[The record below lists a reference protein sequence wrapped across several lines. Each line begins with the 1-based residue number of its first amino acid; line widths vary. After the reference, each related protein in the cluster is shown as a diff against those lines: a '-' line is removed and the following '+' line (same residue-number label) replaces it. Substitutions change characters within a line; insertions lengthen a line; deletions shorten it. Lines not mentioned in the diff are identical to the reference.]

1 MDLQLN
7 DAKVV
12 ISGGSQGIG
21 LEVAKTFLAEGATV
35 QIAAR
40 TEDKLNA
47 SVKELQS
54 LGDASGHVCDVS
66 DYDATVAWMQ
76 SAAEAMGGIDVVVH
90 NATASGLPDGGPDS
104 WRSNF
109 EVDVLGMVGMSEG
122 ALPFLEQSDRAA
134 MVQIASITGIEHH
147 DVPISPSY
155 GAMKAASIRHMA
167 QRALQWG
174 EKGIRANTVA
184 PGPIFIEGGSWDMI
198 KQHMEDLYNSTV
210 SAIPLGRMGTA
221 DEVAAQVALLASPRA
236 GFTSGTNVVIDGS
249 FTQRIQF

>member
-7 DAKVV
+7 GAKVV

-21 LEVAKTFLAEGATV
+21 LAVAKTFLAEGAIV

-40 TEDKLNA
+40 TDAKVSAAVE
-47 SVKELQS
+47 ELS
-54 LGDASGHVCDVS
+54 ASGTATGYVCDVA

-76 SAAEAMGGIDVVVH
+76 HAAAEMDGIDIVIH
-90 NATASGLPDGGPDS
+90 NATASGLPDGGPQS

-122 ALPFLEQSDRAA
+122 ALPYLEESERAA
-134 MVQIASITGIEHH
+134 LVQIASITGIEHH

-174 EKGIRANTVA
+174 NKGIRANTVA
-184 PGPIFIEGGSWDMI
+184 PGPIFIEGGAWNNI
-198 KQHMEDLYNSTV
+198 KDNATPLYERDRDWHPTK
-210 SAIPLGRMGTA
+210 RMGTA
-221 DEVAAQVALLASPRA
+221 EEVARVVAFLASPA
-236 GFTSGTNVVIDGS
+236 ASWVNGTTVRVDGA
-249 FTQRIQF
+249 FCRGVDF

>member
-1 MDLQLN
+1 MDLGLEN
-7 DAKVV
+7 ARAV

-21 LEVAKTFLAEGATV
+21 LAVAKALLTEGASV

-40 TEDKLNA
+40 SKDKLDEA
-47 SVKELQS
+47 VAELQG
-54 LGDASGHVCDVS
+54 LGDASGFVCDVA
-66 DYDATVAWMQ
+66 DYDATVAWMN
-76 SAAEAMGGIDVVVH
+76 SAAEAMGGIDIVVH
-90 NATASGLPDGGPDS
+90 NATASGQPDGGPNS

-122 ALPFLEQSDRAA
+122 ALPFLEKSDRAA

-184 PGPIFIEGGSWDMI
+184 PGPIFIEGGAWNNI
-198 KQHMEDLYNSTV
+198 KDNMAPLYERDRDWHPTK
-210 SAIPLGRMGTA
+210 RMGTA
-221 DEVAAQVALLASPRA
+221 EEVARVVTFLASPA
-236 GFTSGTNVVIDGS
+236 ASWVNGTTVRVDGA
-249 FTQRIQF
+249 FCRGVDF

>member
-7 DAKVV
+7 GAKVV

-21 LEVAKTFLAEGATV
+21 LAVAKTFLEEGAIV

-40 TEDKLNA
+40 TDAKVSAAVE
-47 SVKELQS
+47 ELS
-54 LGDASGHVCDVS
+54 ASGTATGYVCDVG

-76 SAAEAMGGIDVVVH
+76 HAAAEMAGLDIVIH
-90 NATASGLPDGGPDS
+90 NATASGLPDGGPQS

-122 ALPFLEQSDRAA
+122 ALPYLEESERAA
-134 MVQIASITGIEHH
+134 LVQIASITGIEHH

-174 EKGIRANTVA
+174 NKGIRANTVA
-184 PGPIFIEGGSWDMI
+184 PGPIFIEGGAWNNI
-198 KQHMEDLYNSTV
+198 KDNATPLYERDRDWHPTK
-210 SAIPLGRMGTA
+210 RMGTA
-221 DEVAAQVALLASPRA
+221 EEVARVVAFLASPA
-236 GFTSGTNVVIDGS
+236 ASWVNGTTVRVDGA
-249 FTQRIQF
+249 FCRGVDF